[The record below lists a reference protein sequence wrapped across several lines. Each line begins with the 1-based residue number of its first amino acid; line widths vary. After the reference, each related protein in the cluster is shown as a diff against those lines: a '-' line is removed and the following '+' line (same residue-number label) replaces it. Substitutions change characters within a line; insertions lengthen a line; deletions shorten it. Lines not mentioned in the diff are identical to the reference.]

1 MASCVLSAR
10 RMDNDQLNIQP
21 MILANTVVMLRFGG
35 EYDRYFWSFAVQNL
49 FNSNYFDYA
58 IASLLPFVRE
68 PAQHLQCH
76 PQPGRSF
83 MLKAGST
90 GVTRRG

>member
-1 MASCVLSAR
+1 MRFVGAR

-21 MILANTVVMLRFGG
+21 MIPASTVVDIRFGG

-49 FNSNYFDYA
+49 FNANYFDYA
-58 IASLLPFVRE
+58 IASPF
-68 PAQHLQCH
+68 PFGFASQLNTYNAY

-83 MLKAGST
+83 MLKG
-90 GVTRRG
+90 GFKLE